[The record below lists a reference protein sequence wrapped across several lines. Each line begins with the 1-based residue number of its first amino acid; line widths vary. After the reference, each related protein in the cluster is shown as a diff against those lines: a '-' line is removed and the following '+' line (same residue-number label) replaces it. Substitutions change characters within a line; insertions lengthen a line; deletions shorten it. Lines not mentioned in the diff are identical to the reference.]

1 MDGQPRDA
9 ALPTS
14 STSWAAP
21 AAPAGA
27 RGHSPSRQATGH
39 LLRPIFARFGS
50 ENLIRDLS
58 VHAALH
64 YAAFLPGDYVTDGEP
79 SDEIYFIAE
88 GGHARAHRRR
98 QSDRARDAA
107 AGRLV
112 RGRGGRARSC
122 TPFPPP
128 TPASLYIL
136 PGQAALTSTASSM
149 RSNYP
154 FVLKQIQRE
163 ARQKQLAL
171 LNRPPSPAHQ
181 LVRGLGCSRTS
192 LGQVLDHKRASLSAF
207 QPAPQAR
214 RPACLDL
221 HQFKGLQPPRPDPR
235 SLPRRASPSARP
247 PARLPPHAAAAAAP
261 PSAISSATPSPAP
274 PRSLPRPPVSSA
286 DSVKSPS
293 ASS

>member
-1 MDGQPRDA
+1 MLVTLRQ
-9 ALPTS
+9 
-14 STSWAAP
+14 
-21 AAPAGA
+21 GA
-27 RGHSPSRQATGH
+27 SFGGEVGGLEHAFAQAT
-39 LLRPIFARFGS
+39 S
-50 ENLIRDLS
+50 
-58 VHAALH
+58 
-64 YAAFLPGDYVTDGEP
+64 Y
-79 SDEIYFIAE
+79 
-88 GGHARAHRRR
+88 
-98 QSDRARDAA
+98 
-107 AGRLV
+107 
-112 RGRGGRARSC
+112 
-122 TPFPPP
+122 
-128 TPASLYIL
+128 ASLYIL
-136 PGQAALTSTASSM
+136 GKQHLDRIV

-181 LVRGLGCSRTS
+181 LVRGLLKD